1 MEMKVNFFATLREM
15 AGGKTVE
22 FAVPERLTAQ
32 ELLTEILTRFPAMR
46 RELLD
51 ENGRL
56 YGHVHFFING
66 RDVQFLEDQMQTQI
80 QPEDEINVFPA
91 VGGG

>member
-1 MEMKVNFFATLREM
+1 MKVNFYATLRDI
-15 AGGKTVE
+15 AGGKTIE
-22 FAVPERLTAQ
+22 FDVNHGVTA
-32 ELLTEILTRFPAMR
+32 

-51 ENGRL
+51 TIVDRFPLMRKELLNEDGSM

-66 RDVQFLEDQMQTQI
+66 RDVQFTDNQFQTRITSEDTV
-80 QPEDEINVFPA
+80 NVFPA

>member
-1 MEMKVNFFATLREM
+1 MKVNFFATLRDI

-22 FAVPERLTAQ
+22 FDLEHGITA
-32 ELLTEILTRFPAMR
+32 

-51 ENGRL
+51 AICDRFPLMKKELLKENGEMH
-56 YGHVHFFING
+56 GHVHFFING
-66 RDVQFLEDQMQTQI
+66 RDVQFTELMFATPITQA
-80 QPEDEINVFPA
+80 DTVNVFPA

>member
-1 MEMKVNFFATLREM
+1 MKVNFYATLRDI
-15 AGGKTVE
+15 AGGKTIE
-22 FAVPERLTAQ
+22 FDVNHGVTA
-32 ELLTEILTRFPAMR
+32 

-51 ENGRL
+51 AIVERFPLMRKELLNEDGAM

-66 RDVQFLEDQMQTQI
+66 RDVQFTDNQFQTRITSEDT
-80 QPEDEINVFPA
+80 INVFPA

>member
-1 MEMKVNFFATLREM
+1 MKVNFFATLRDI

-22 FAVPERLTAQ
+22 FEVDEGVSAQ
-32 ELLTEILTRFPAMR
+32 ALLDAIVTKFPLMKKELLN
-46 RELLD
+46 
-51 ENGRL
+51 ENGEM

-66 RDVQFLEDQMQTQI
+66 RDVQFTDDKFQTKLTQEDTV
-80 QPEDEINVFPA
+80 NVFPA

>member
-1 MEMKVNFFATLREM
+1 MRVNFFATLRDI

-22 FAVPERLTAQ
+22 FDVDHGITAQ
-32 ELLTEILTRFPAMR
+32 ELLDKIIERFPIMKK
-46 RELLD
+46 ELLD
-51 ENGRL
+51 NDGRM

-66 RDVQFLEDQMQTQI
+66 RDVQFMDEEFQTKIMAEDTV
-80 QPEDEINVFPA
+80 NVFPA

>member
-1 MEMKVNFFATLREM
+1 MKVNFFATLRDI

-22 FAVPERLTAQ
+22 FNVDHGITA
-32 ELLTEILTRFPAMR
+32 

-51 ENGRL
+51 AIVTKFPLMKKELLNENGEM

-66 RDVQFLEDQMQTQI
+66 RDVQFMDEGFQTKIMQG
-80 QPEDEINVFPA
+80 DSVNVFPA

>member
-1 MEMKVNFFATLREM
+1 MKVNFFATLRDI

-22 FAVPERLTAQ
+22 FDVAHGVTAQ
-32 ELLTEILTRFPAMR
+32 QLLDTIIERFPLMKKELLNE
-46 RELLD
+46 E
-51 ENGRL
+51 GRM

-66 RDVQFLEDQMQTQI
+66 RDVQFMDENFQTKIMQGDTV
-80 QPEDEINVFPA
+80 NVFPA

>member
-1 MEMKVNFFATLREM
+1 MKVNFYATLRDI
-15 AGGKTVE
+15 AGGKTIE
-22 FAVPERLTAQ
+22 FDVNHGVTA
-32 ELLTEILTRFPAMR
+32 

-51 ENGRL
+51 AIVDRFPLMRKELLNEDGSM

-66 RDVQFLEDQMQTQI
+66 RDVQFTDNQFQTKITSEDTV
-80 QPEDEINVFPA
+80 NVFPA

>member
-1 MEMKVNFFATLREM
+1 MKVNFYATLRDI

-22 FAVPERLTAQ
+22 FPLDHGVTAREVLEAIITKFPEMEK
-32 ELLTEILTRFPAMR
+32 ELLQE
-46 RELLD
+46 D
-51 ENGRL
+51 GRL

-66 RDVQFLEDQMQTQI
+66 RDVQFTENDLDTPIM
-80 QPEDEINVFPA
+80 PDDEISVFPA

>member
-1 MEMKVNFFATLREM
+1 MKVNFFATLRDI
-15 AGGKTVE
+15 AGGKAVE
-22 FAVPERLTAQ
+22 IPVHHGITA
-32 ELLTEILTRFPAMR
+32 

-51 ENGRL
+51 TIIERFPLMKKELLNEDGNM

-66 RDVQFLEDQMQTQI
+66 RDVQFMEKDFQTVITAEDV
-80 QPEDEINVFPA
+80 INVFPA

>member
-1 MEMKVNFFATLREM
+1 MKVNFFATLRDI

-22 FAVPERLTAQ
+22 FDVDHGITAQ
-32 ELLTEILTRFPAMR
+32 ELLDAIMVKFPLMR
-46 RELLD
+46 KELVN
-51 ENGRL
+51 ERGEM

-66 RDVQFLEDQMQTQI
+66 RDVQFTDDKFQTRIMQEDTV
-80 QPEDEINVFPA
+80 NVFPA